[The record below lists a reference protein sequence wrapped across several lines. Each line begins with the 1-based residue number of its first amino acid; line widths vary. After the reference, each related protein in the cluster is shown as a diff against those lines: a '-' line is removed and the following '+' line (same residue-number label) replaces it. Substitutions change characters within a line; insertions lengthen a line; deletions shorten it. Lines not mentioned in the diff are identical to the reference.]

1 MSNIKFHKSVKN
13 IKTLDKSKDVSN
25 HMKNAFIKT
34 KEKFV
39 ENSQIDHDSPHA
51 YATESVSTKV
61 KDISSSTSYKIEK
74 LGRQSLKK
82 APETLREAK
91 TGAIHIK
98 QRIHKISKS
107 IKTKKAVKTANNSKT
122 AGKTAV
128 KTVKTSKQTA
138 QASVKTVQAT
148 MKASQ
153 KAAQTAKAA
162 AKATAQTA
170 KVTAKAVVA
179 AVKTTVAAVKGLI
192 TLIAAGG
199 WVAVVIILVIC
210 MVALLVLSPFGVFY
224 SNDKTDSGNMTITS
238 AIEQINNDF
247 SAEIERIKAD
257 NPHDKVD
264 GITAPQN
271 WKEVLAIYAVKYST
285 DPNNPIEVASINKE
299 KFEAIKTIFWDMNS
313 ISFTFETIEPVFISS
328 DQSTSEQPSSKIIL
342 HMIIKNKSCSEIAAQ
357 YTFNPEQYEQLNEL
371 MKPEYYDMW
380 DALLNKKV

>member
-1 MSNIKFHKSVKN
+1 MNNIKFHKSVKN

-170 KVTAKAVVA
+170 KITAKAVVA

-192 TLIAAGG
+192 ALIAAGG

-210 MVALLVLSPFGVFY
+210 MIALLVSSPFGIFY
-224 SNDKTDSGNMTITS
+224 SNDKTNPDNMTITS
-238 AIEQINNDF
+238 VIEHINNDF
-247 SAEIERIKAD
+247 TAKIEKIKSE
-257 NPHDKVD
+257 NPHDEIE
-264 GITAPQN
+264 GITVPQN
-271 WKEVLAIYAVKYST
+271 WKDVLAVYAVKYSA
-285 DPNNPIEVASINKE
+285 DPDNPVEVATIDNKKSESIKS
-299 KFEAIKTIFWDMNS
+299 IFWDMND
-313 ISFTFETIEPVFISS
+313 ISFILETIEPETISS
-328 DQSTSEQPSSKIIL
+328 EQCTSNLPTSKKIL
-342 HMIIKNKSCSEIAAQ
+342 HITVKNKSYSEMAAQ
-357 YTFNPEQYEQLNEL
+357 YAFSSEQYKLLNEL
-371 MKPEYYDMW
+371 MSDKNKAVFDTF
-380 DALLNKKV
+380 LNN